1 MKLLTKYHGEQ
12 VIEEKDIIVFEE
24 GIPGFPAEKK
34 FVLIGL
40 TDDKSFFVLQSVMTL
55 NLAFIVTSPFLTYP
69 DYEFKLDDEIVESLG
84 LTEEHISVF
93 TIVTAKDP
101 FDESTINLQ
110 APLII
115 DTKKGIGKQIILNQT
130 NYQTRTPLF
139 PKVESKGE

>member
-12 VIEEKDIIVFEE
+12 IIDEKDIIAFDE
-24 GIPGFPAEKK
+24 GIPGFLDERV
-34 FVLIGL
+34 FVLLCL
-40 TDDKSFFVLQSVMTL
+40 TDDQSFFVLQSVSTS

-69 DYEFKLDDEIVESLG
+69 DYEFKVDDEIVQSLG
-84 LTEEHISVF
+84 LSEEHISVF
-93 TIVTAKDP
+93 SIVTAKDP
-101 FDESTINLQ
+101 FEESTINLQ

-115 DTKKGIGKQIILNQT
+115 DTKKGKGKQIILNQT

>member
-12 VIEEKDIIVFEE
+12 IIDEKDIIAFEE
-24 GIPGFPAEKK
+24 GIPGFPDERV
-34 FVLIGL
+34 FVLLGL
-40 TDDKSFFVLQSVMTL
+40 TDDHSFFVLQSVNTS

-69 DYEFKLDDEIVESLG
+69 DYEFKVDDEIVQSLG

-93 TIVTAKDP
+93 SIVTAKDP
-101 FDESTINLQ
+101 FEESTINLQ

-115 DTKKGIGKQIILNQT
+115 DTKKGKGKQIILNQT